1 MQKKYARLYEFAQK
15 TGAPVIGLVDC
26 AGMRLQ
32 EATDALNGFGEIYMA
47 QAMASG
53 VIPQITAVFGTCGG
67 GMALIPAMTDFTF
80 MESKTENFRKLP
92 ERTGRKP
99 RIQM

>member
-1 MQKKYARLYEFAQK
+1 MSLHRKQVLGHR
-15 TGAPVIGLVDC
+15 TGVDC

-53 VIPQITAVFGTCGG
+53 VIPLDHGSI
-67 GMALIPAMTDFTF
+67 
-80 MESKTENFRKLP
+80 
-92 ERTGRKP
+92 
-99 RIQM
+99 